1 MMELPTILT
10 GEDLPIP
17 GFNPNNIL
25 LDQTI
30 PTPSSNNDQAAKLK
44 TFETL
49 KRLDEEAKLL
59 KSLHNKITDQLHRLQ
74 IEEVGFKKE
83 LESLMQNQRERM
95 QSDAMSVQ
103 FDGSQQTNS
112 QMHEGSFPYF
122 DVSSQLD
129 AVHQLPEKDDEYEG
143 EDEFE
148 DNEEEEEANEQMR
161 QILMRELGSN
171 YVEDEMS
178 DDDDED
184 FM

>member
-1 MMELPTILT
+1 
-10 GEDLPIP
+10 
-17 GFNPNNIL
+17 
-25 LDQTI
+25 
-30 PTPSSNNDQAAKLK
+30 
-44 TFETL
+44 
-49 KRLDEEAKLL
+49 
-59 KSLHNKITDQLHRLQ
+59 
-74 IEEVGFKKE
+74 
-83 LESLMQNQRERM
+83 MQNQRERL
-95 QSDAMSVQ
+95 QADALSVQ
-103 FDGSQQTNS
+103 FDGSSQANS

-129 AVHQLPEKDDEYEG
+129 AVHQLPEEKDDYEG

-178 DDDDED
+178 DDEDDD